1 MAKLRLKKYTDFIVA
16 EAAKLLAVDSPS
28 GYTENAA
35 RWVIDEFEKLG
46 YEPKQ
51 TIKGGVL
58 VKLSNVSKDAG
69 KLVRSA
75 PAASQGHAEVHSDCC
90 AKPGL
95 AQVLG
100 GLLLEAH
107 CDTLGGMV
115 SEVCDGGRLAV
126 TPLGGMNANNAEG
139 ENVRIVT
146 KFCGTYE
153 GTCQL
158 KNASV
163 HVNGKYDETARK
175 WEEMEIVLDEPVK
188 KKEDAEKLGL
198 AVGDIICFDP
208 RTRVTKSGY
217 IKSRFLDDKL
227 SVAILLGLAKYLK
240 ESGAKTRR
248 EVWAHVTV
256 YEEVGHGGSGSV
268 PEGVTEALS
277 VDMGCVG
284 EGLSCTERQ
293 VSICAKDSGGP
304 YSYEIVKG
312 LMEAAKKTGADYA
325 VDIYPHY
332 GSDVEATLSAGYD
345 LKHGLIGPGVYAS
358 HGYERSHRDGAENT
372 LRLLIGYITE

>member
-16 EAAKLLAVDSPS
+16 EAVKLLAIDSPS

-35 RWVIDEFEKLG
+35 RWVMEEFTKLG
-46 YEPKQ
+46 FEPKQ

-58 VKLSNVSKDAG
+58 VKLSNRPSEPEKRAREA
-69 KLVRSA
+69 LAA
-75 PAASQGHAEVHSDCC
+75 PQGHAEASGGRC
-90 AKPGL
+90 AAKQP
-95 AQVLG
+95 G

-115 SEVCDGGRLAV
+115 SEVRDGGRLAV
-126 TPLGGMNANNAEG
+126 TPLGGMNANNAEA

-146 KFCGTYE
+146 KFGGTYE

-158 KNASV
+158 KNASL
-163 HVNGKYDETARK
+163 HVNGKYNETVRK

-188 KKEDAEKLGL
+188 KREDAEKLGL

-240 ESGAKTRR
+240 ESGAKTSR

-332 GSDVEATLSAGYD
+332 GSDVEATLFAGYD

>member
-1 MAKLRLKKYTDFIVA
+1 MRKKSLKKYTDFIVK
-16 EAAKLLAVDSPS
+16 EAQALLAVDSPT

-35 RWVIDEFEKLG
+35 AWVLEEFKKLG
-46 YEPKQ
+46 YAPKF
-51 TIKGGVL
+51 TVKGGVL
-58 VKLSNVSKDAG
+58 VKLSDGGAVSPINDEA
-69 KLVRSA
+69 LELCNNPT
-75 PAASQGHAEVHSDCC
+75 PA
-90 AKPGL
+90 
-95 AQVLG
+95 G

-107 CDTLGGMV
+107 TDTLGGMV
-115 SEVCDGGRLAV
+115 SKIKPDGRLEI
-126 TPLGGMNANNAEG
+126 TNLGGMNANNAEA

-146 KFCGTYE
+146 KYNGIYE

-158 KNASV
+158 INASV
-163 HVNGKYDETARK
+163 HVNGKYNDTKREWSA
-175 WEEMEIVLDEPVK
+175 MEIVLDEPVK
-188 KKEDAEKLGL
+188 EAKDVEKLGI
-198 AVGDIICFDP
+198 AVGDIVCFEP

-227 SVAILLGLAKYLK
+227 SVAIILGYAMYLRD
-240 ESGAKTRR
+240 SGAKTVRP
-248 EVWAHVTV
+248 VWAHITT

-312 LMEAAKKTGADYA
+312 LIDAAKRSGADYA

-332 GSDVEATLSAGYD
+332 GSDVEATLAAGYD
-345 LKHGLIGPGVYAS
+345 VKHGLIGAGVYAS

-372 LRLLIGYITE
+372 LRLLIGYTI

>member
-1 MAKLRLKKYTDFIVA
+1 MAKLRLKKYTDFAVS
-16 EAAKLLAVDSPS
+16 EAVKLLAIDSPS

-35 RWVIDEFEKLG
+35 KWVFDEFAKLG
-46 YEPKQ
+46 LEPKR
-51 TIKGGVL
+51 TVKGGVL
-58 VKLSNVSKDAG
+58 VKLSDSSDAAE
-69 KLVRSA
+69 KAVRRA
-75 PAASQGHAEVHSDCC
+75 PAASQGHAEGC
-90 AKPGL
+90 AEIGF
-95 AQVLG
+95 AHGAG

-115 SEVCDGGRLAV
+115 SEVRDGGRLSV
-126 TPLGGMNANNAEG
+126 TPLGGMEANNAEA
-139 ENVRIVT
+139 ENVRIIT
-146 KFCGTYE
+146 KFSGVFE

-163 HVNGKYDETARK
+163 HVNDKYHETVRK
-175 WEEMEIVLDEPVK
+175 WDEMEIVLDEDVK
-188 KKEDAEKLGL
+188 EKKDAEKLGL

-240 ESGAKTRR
+240 ESGVKTSR

-372 LRLLIGYITE
+372 LRLLIGYIA